1 MNTPRSREGNLVRYL
16 VYFVVFVFTALA
28 DNLAIKSPSISIWN
42 VILFL
47 VLAAMC
53 LLFYIYRYNRE
64 QRFFDSR
71 FNVPWLSS
79 FNFTLLLSFVVAA
92 GRIGIS
98 YLQLYKGMPASGL
111 QQAYASHSTSSLYWF
126 MMLANGLVLPILG
139 EYLCTGFLFNY
150 WFRTEKK
157 GVAYAR
163 HNLLGHLLR
172 HFDLP
177 VRSGNLCLQLCLWH
191 AFRLELPQHPDH
203 LAAPLPGGLER
214 GLDGR
219 DHRRLI

>member
-71 FNVPWLSS
+71 FNIPWLSS

-111 QQAYASHSTSSLYWF
+111 QLAYASHSTSALYWF
-126 MMLANGLVLPILG
+126 MMLANGVVLPILE

-157 GVAYAR
+157 GVAYAGIICSGLFYAILTFQFTPAIFAF
-163 HNLLGHLLR
+163 NFAFGMLFAWSYLSTQTIW
-172 HFDLP
+172 LP
-177 VRSGNLCLQLCLWH
+177 
-191 AFRLELPQHPDH
+191 FY
-203 LAAPLPGGLER
+203 LAALNGVLTVVT
-214 GLDGR
+214 
-219 DHRRLI
+219 IAV